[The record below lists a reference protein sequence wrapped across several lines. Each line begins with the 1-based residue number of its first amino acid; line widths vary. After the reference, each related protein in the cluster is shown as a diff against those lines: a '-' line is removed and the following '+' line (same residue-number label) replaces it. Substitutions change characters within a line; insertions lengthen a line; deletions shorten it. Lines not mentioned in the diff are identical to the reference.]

1 MGQLGGVLAAPVR
14 RPRRRSFVAIA
25 IAVLAVV
32 AVAASL
38 HEFTGARPIATLTD
52 PDGHYVFSVAFSP
65 DGQTLATGDA
75 YDGST
80 YLWDVAT
87 QHQVAAVAD
96 PGGDQYGD
104 EGVSSVASSPD
115 GQTLATGDGGGGI
128 LAKGDAFL
136 WNVATSRLIT
146 SVAGPGSSGVGSVA
160 FSPDGQTLA
169 AGDGDGSTYLW
180 PAG

>member
-1 MGQLGGVLAAPVR
+1 VLAAPVR

-25 IAVLAVV
+25 IAVLAVVAVV

-52 PDGHYVFSVAFSP
+52 PDGHYVFSVAF
-65 DGQTLATGDA
+65 
-75 YDGST
+75 
-80 YLWDVAT
+80 
-87 QHQVAAVAD
+87 
-96 PGGDQYGD
+96 
-104 EGVSSVASSPD
+104 SPD